1 MKKNFI
7 YLAMAACV
15 ALCNLSCSGSDDD
28 GGSQNPIN
36 PLEYASKAVAFQL
49 SDGDVT
55 ATAGSGASLTALNFT
70 EAGKAIIEIT
80 ENGKKKFV
88 TYNVKIEGNT
98 YTITNDNGQ
107 QIGVVTSDVTRGTK
121 PATINVNITVTIN
134 GVTYVFNTNSVEAD
148 MQYATMTGGDN
159 LVNIARTWKV
169 RNMKLTLESDDTT
182 FPSLSMTENSGKLS
196 AFVNE
201 VKKRDTGFSNE
212 DIDKLNKEIKS
223 VTLDQTGMFDIEYTD
238 GRSDV
243 ATWRW
248 ANGNYSNIAL
258 ELKDSEAGNRFIQ
271 DNTKITVA
279 FNEGLCR
286 FTLVTTIERDNKQP
300 FVGTLNIV
308 LEQK

>member
-107 QIGVVTSDVTRGTK
+107 QIGVVTSDVTRGTQA
-121 PATINVNITVTIN
+121 ATINVNITVTIN
-134 GVTYVFNTNSVEAD
+134 GVT
-148 MQYATMTGGDN
+148 
-159 LVNIARTWKV
+159 
-169 RNMKLTLESDDTT
+169 
-182 FPSLSMTENSGKLS
+182 
-196 AFVNE
+196 
-201 VKKRDTGFSNE
+201 
-212 DIDKLNKEIKS
+212 
-223 VTLDQTGMFDIEYTD
+223 
-238 GRSDV
+238 
-243 ATWRW
+243 
-248 ANGNYSNIAL
+248 
-258 ELKDSEAGNRFIQ
+258 
-271 DNTKITVA
+271 
-279 FNEGLCR
+279 
-286 FTLVTTIERDNKQP
+286 
-300 FVGTLNIV
+300 
-308 LEQK
+308 

>member
-1 MKKNFI
+1 
-7 YLAMAACV
+7 MAACV

-248 ANGNYSNIAL
+248 ATA
-258 ELKDSEAGNRFIQ
+258 
-271 DNTKITVA
+271 
-279 FNEGLCR
+279 
-286 FTLVTTIERDNKQP
+286 TILTSP
-300 FVGTLNIV
+300 WS
-308 LEQK
+308 

>member
-279 FNEGLCR
+279 FNGGLCR